1 MSLFT
6 RTIGTDAENNKIAIH
21 LIHALVVEVIN
32 NRQTSSSITE
42 SLGLNADE
50 TNDLNRMLSLLST
63 VQSKTKSSARIFN
76 YLLLGEMKVNNSMRD
91 YTDESLF
98 WQMVEA
104 E

>member
-6 RTIGTDAENNKIAIH
+6 RVIGIDEESDKIAIH
-21 LIHALVVEVIN
+21 LIHALIVEVIN
-32 NRQTSSSITE
+32 NRQSSTSVANT
-42 SLGLNADE
+42 LNLDADE
-50 TNDLNRMLSLLST
+50 IADLNKMLSILST
-63 VQSKTKSSARIFN
+63 VTSKTKSSSRIFN
-76 YLLLGEMKVNNSMRD
+76 YLLLGEMGVNNSMRD

>member
-6 RTIGTDAENNKIAIH
+6 RVIGADEEGEKIAIH

-32 NRQTSSSITE
+32 NRQTSTSITE
-42 SLGLNADE
+42 SLSLDADE
-50 TNDLNRMLSLLST
+50 TVDLNKMLSLLST
-63 VQSKTKSSARIFN
+63 VQSKTKSSSRIFN
-76 YLLLGEMKVNNSMRD
+76 YLLLGEMKVINSMRD
-91 YTDESLF
+91 YTDEALF

>member
-6 RTIGTDAENNKIAIH
+6 RTIGTDEEGNKIAIH
-21 LIHALVVEVIN
+21 LVHALVVEVIN

-50 TNDLNRMLSLLST
+50 EVDLNRMLSLLST

-91 YTDESLF
+91 YTDEALF